1 MVEAHIGL
9 GSNLGG
15 RRDNLR
21 YALDRLEQEPC
32 SVKNVSSLYE
42 TDAVDCPG
50 GKFLNAVALI
60 ETALAPD
67 TLLDLL
73 LKIEQQRGRTR
84 STKTEA
90 RTLDLDLLLYGQEVI
105 TMEGLTIPHPRMH
118 ERAFVLTPLAEV
130 SPDLKHP
137 VLSTPMSVL
146 ADETPDKETVHL
158 AERGWSQSSY
168 VTREVVDL
176 AKRRYDG

>member
-9 GSNLGG
+9 GSNLGD
-15 RRDNLR
+15 RRENLR
-21 YALDRLEQEPC
+21 YALDRLEQESC
-32 SVKNVSSLYE
+32 RVKKISSLYE

-67 TLLDLL
+67 AL
-73 LKIEQQRGRTR
+73 LKFLLKVEQERGRTR
-84 STKTEA
+84 SATTEA

-105 TMEGLTIPHPRMH
+105 TTEGLTIPHPRMH
-118 ERAFVLTPLAEV
+118 ERAFVLIPLAEV
-130 SPDLKHP
+130 SPDLQHP

-146 ADETPDKETVHL
+146 ADEAPDKETVSLLEHSWFRSE
-158 AERGWSQSSY
+158 AAAVSSER
-168 VTREVVDL
+168 
-176 AKRRYDG
+176 